1 MRAYTGHEVQNI
13 LSLPSLS
20 KLHLCRVV
28 RGIEGM
34 IAEEEAA
41 APVTVKGATGIE

>member
-1 MRAYTGHEVQNI
+1 M
-13 LSLPSLS
+13 SLPSLS

-34 IAEEEAA
+34 MIAEEEAA
-41 APVTVKGATGIE
+41 APATVEGATGIG